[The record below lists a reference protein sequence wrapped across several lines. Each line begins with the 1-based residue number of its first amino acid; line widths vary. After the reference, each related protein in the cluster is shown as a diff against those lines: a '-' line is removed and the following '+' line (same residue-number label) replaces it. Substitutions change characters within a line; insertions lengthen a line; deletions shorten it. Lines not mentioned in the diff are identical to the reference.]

1 MQYRDQPSATCSI
14 FMDLQEFLDHIL
26 KTTTPL
32 YFMLVSSWIVYVW
45 EYIDGKFMFLVKARD
60 RNLRWATFRKTLEEP
75 QANMFTLYS
84 LGCLEMIFGQNSF
97 FLFFFFFD
105 SAGSF
110 CFSFSSVIFSISAIY
125 AHFYQRCL
133 IISWFTFQEAWNE
146 FGFSMSL
153 INKYAI
159 NRKSI
164 SF

>member
-1 MQYRDQPSATCSI
+1 MQYRDQPSATRSI

-97 FLFFFFFD
+97 FLFFFFFFWQCRKFLFFLFICD
-105 SAGSF
+105 IQH
-110 CFSFSSVIFSISAIY
+110 FSHLCTFLSEMLNHFLVYFSRSLKWVWV
-125 AHFYQRCL
+125 FYEL
-133 IISWFTFQEAWNE
+133 D
-146 FGFSMSL
+146 
-153 INKYAI
+153 K
-159 NRKSI
+159 
-164 SF
+164 